1 VLALTLWDTGCSHE
15 IITPVFAEELL
26 RKGARWREC
35 IPLHLAHG
43 NAEHVTAAA
52 PSSRQVC
59 ANIMLVHKGEVFEQR
74 DVWLY
79 VYDGAFPDV
88 MLSET
93 FLNNIPCL
101 SSPGKVLLDTR
112 ERPGDMQLLQECM
125 SDYNALVVQRFL
137 RPECTTSD
145 LHFCH
150 VNVALQQATEA
161 RTGTDAA
168 NADGERP
175 ATATKVQELKL
186 AMEAQRTR
194 LRHRLGKPVSDEA
207 LKAALSVLERYPN
220 NFRPP
225 GNDPCKLAVF
235 KLRLKDNT
243 KYHIALPRRSNPIML
258 NEMRR
263 QIEELLSV
271 GAIERCAS
279 QPSSLYAVVMVQ
291 KPGQPGSWRL
301 CLDLVRLNENTVPM
315 PYCMPDVHEALERLS
330 GKKYYSSF
338 DFTAW
343 FQQFEI
349 AHEDR
354 EKVAFVI
361 PGDNIAPPQMYQFKR
376 MCFGLMNA
384 GYWSQ
389 RQLQE
394 KLEQF
399 PGCAGIYP
407 FVDDV
412 VIASDTLEEHLEK
425 LEAFM
430 KFCEHWNIRIKKE
443 KVQLVT
449 GAVKHLGCILSDE
462 GQTLDP
468 ARIDS
473 LLAIGAPTNL
483 KGLKSLLGSFSF
495 IRGWIAG
502 MADTAAPL
510 TDLMGAQA
518 KRMGFQWGPEQEEA
532 LEALKTAC
540 QIAPALGAPDYT
552 KTFHVSM
559 DASDVGVGAVLWQ
572 WQTTSEGKEMPRAI
586 MYCSRRFS
594 DRERRWE
601 ISIREM
607 FAVKYALE
615 KFRPYL
621 RGYHDVVLHT
631 DHMNLVSGMYSHSSP
646 KIERWRMFIE
656 SCRPFKLVHVRGQ
669 DDTQLVADG
678 LSRLHVSNLALEKCP
693 DGYDEEERLQAELG
707 EGGRDENMFETH
719 LATVAHT
726 WERITCHEDARETPT
741 TKPKKKLTDKE
752 RDKACNVHNAWASI
766 VNNTREAEMHN
777 VQAISP
783 EEKSKKQRYGVG
795 CDLLKKMG
803 WRISEE
809 SHRRMAWEERDVA
822 ADAEGAKRGR
832 TKTYPRFGGPG
843 LGYGKCNVMTPQ
855 DNADTAEQTAE
866 LADLQYLGTVSSST
880 TFHAHNTHSATAHA
894 TTRHTHTSTMTTDSD
909 IENQAPH
916 SRSLP
921 KAAPGHHIERKFLL
935 RRGAVHK
942 QKSITVDT
950 ASMEMAALLPTLPDI
965 QERCGNIN
973 VTSRSLRRRAHQR
986 QAATHLTQP
995 ATIMQEPVGERE
1007 SKPANRANCNTL
1019 CVETQTDVDAFRDA
1033 GKLWRGGFPDEAL
1046 IKRCHDETHASFP
1059 VTWRRVIRATG
1070 ISPGLEQAKMK
1081 EQVRR
1086 YCDACPTCQK
1096 LQPARERVKAR
1107 QGTIRKR
1114 PFAELAF
1121 DTIVLNT
1128 PDVDGTT
1135 QILVVIDS
1143 FSHAVELFPLKRA
1156 TAEAVTIGLHDVL
1169 CRWGKPHQVR
1179 HDNAKAFAAQVT
1191 AQLFKRARVKQH
1203 FTAPYSHNSNG
1214 QVENANRR
1222 VMTILRAMILDQRLG
1237 AQTQLQWSLLLPAV
1251 RRTMMTRT
1259 VLQHGCC
1266 PNDLAYAFSPENED
1280 SIFAEEVWM
1289 PGMRAEDESKETS
1302 KTIAELQRQH
1312 EILIDACEQKQDEYL
1327 TKLAL
1332 LHDME
1337 AVDLEPLR
1345 PGDFVLVDMRERPHT
1360 KITSPWSGPWQV
1372 VEEREDNEETHPM
1385 MVLQHIASK
1394 KIDRFHAA
1402 MCKRCNMDLF
1412 ETLDAAIPYAAMDS
1426 FEYEVEAIINHEPRG
1441 ERKRR
1446 RKDSYSFEVLWRG
1459 IERGDDN
1466 PSWEPWSNESLRASE
1481 PFKQYCRRSD
1491 VLAELGKDFVA
1502 EDTETATAKKK
1513 ARQEKK

>member
-1 VLALTLWDTGCSHE
+1 MLALTLWDTGCSHE
-15 IITPVFAEELL
+15 IITPIFAEELL

-59 ANIMLVHKGEVFEQR
+59 ANVMLVHKGEIFEQR
-74 DVWLY
+74 DVWFY

-88 MLSET
+88 MLSES
-93 FLNNIPCL
+93 FLNNIPCV
-101 SSPGKVLLDTR
+101 SSPGKILLDTR
-112 ERPGDMQLLQECM
+112 EKPGDRQLLQQCM
-125 SDYNALVVQRFL
+125 SDYDALVVQRFL

-161 RTGTDAA
+161 RSGTDAA
-168 NADGERP
+168 NAGDERP
-175 ATATKVQELKL
+175 ATASKVQELKL

-235 KLRLKDNT
+235 KLRLKDDT

-258 NEMRR
+258 KEMRR
-263 QIEELLSV
+263 QIEELLLV
-271 GAIERCAS
+271 GAIERCAT

-301 CLDLVRLNENTVPM
+301 CLDLVKLNENTVPM

-361 PGDNIAPPQMYQFKR
+361 PGDNISPPQMYQFKR

-394 KLEQF
+394 QLEKF
-399 PGCAGIYP
+399 DGCTGIYP

-430 KFCEHWNIRIKKE
+430 KFCEHFNIRIKKE

-473 LLAIGAPTNL
+473 LLAIGAPANL

-572 WQTTSEGKEMPRAI
+572 WQTNSEGKELPRAI

-646 KIERWRMFIE
+646 KIERWRLFIE
-656 SCRPFKLVHVRGQ
+656 SCRPFSIVHVRGQ

-678 LSRLHVSNLALEKCP
+678 LSRLHVANLALEKCP
-693 DGYDEEERLQAELG
+693 DGFDEEERLQAELG

-726 WERITCHEDARETPT
+726 WERITRHEDVHAIPT
-741 TKPKKKLTDKE
+741 AKSTTVLTDAARK
-752 RDKACNVHNAWASI
+752 KACNVHTAWASI
-766 VNNTREAEMHN
+766 VNNTRATEMHN
-777 VQAISP
+777 ALVISP
-783 EEKSKKQRYGVG
+783 EEKSKQQRYGVG

-803 WRISEE
+803 WKGSEV

-822 ADAEGAKRGR
+822 VDAEGAQHIRSTKKR
-832 TKTYPRFGGPG
+832 KCGGPG
-843 LGYGKCNVMTPQ
+843 LGYGKCNVAVQQ
-855 DNADTAEQTAE
+855 DYAEAPEQIGD
-866 LADLQYLGTVSSST
+866 LVDLQYLGTVSSST
-880 TFHAHNTHSATAHA
+880 KFPARKPHSPAVRAMAH
-894 TTRHTHTSTMTTDSD
+894 HTHASTMTTASD
-909 IENQAPH
+909 IKNQVPG
-916 SRSLP
+916 SGSLRQGSP
-921 KAAPGHHIERKFLL
+921 KRRERHRIWL
-935 RRGAVHK
+935 RRDAARK
-942 QKSITVDT
+942 QKTVTIDA
-950 ASMEMAALLPTLPDI
+950 ASMEVAVLLHMLPDI
-965 QERCGNIN
+965 RERLATIN

-986 QAATHLTQP
+986 QAVIHQTHSAMALH
-995 ATIMQEPVGERE
+995 EPVGERE
-1007 SKPANRANCNTL
+1007 SKPANRANCNAL
-1019 CVETQTDVDAFRDA
+1019 CAETQTDVEAFRNA
-1033 GKLWRGGFPDEAL
+1033 GKLWRGEFPDEAL
-1046 IKRCHDETHASFP
+1046 IKRCHDETHSSFP

-1070 ISPGLEQAKMK
+1070 VSPGLEQAKMK

-1086 YCDACPTCQK
+1086 YCDACLTCQK
-1096 LQPARERVKAR
+1096 LQPARERVNAR
-1107 QGTIRKR
+1107 QGAIRKR

-1169 CRWGKPHQVR
+1169 CRWGRPHQVR

-1237 AQTQLQWSLLLPAV
+1237 LQTHLQWSLLLPAV

-1266 PNDLAYAFSPENED
+1266 PNDLAYAFCPENED

-1289 PGMRAEDESKETS
+1289 PSMRAEDESGETN

-1337 AVDLEPLR
+1337 AADLEPLR

-1372 VEEREDNEETHPM
+1372 VEEREDNEATHPM

-1394 KIDRFHAA
+1394 KIERFNAS

-1426 FEYEVEAIINHEPRG
+1426 FEYEVESIINHEPRG

-1491 VLAELGKDFVA
+1491 VQAELGRDFVA
-1502 EDTETATAKKK
+1502 DDADTATAKKR
-1513 ARQEKK
+1513 ARQEEK